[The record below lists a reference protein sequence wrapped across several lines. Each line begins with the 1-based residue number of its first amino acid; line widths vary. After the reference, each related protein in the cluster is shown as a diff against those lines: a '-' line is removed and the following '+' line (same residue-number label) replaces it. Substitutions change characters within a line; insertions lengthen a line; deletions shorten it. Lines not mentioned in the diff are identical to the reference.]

1 MFNAINV
8 VRHLV
13 RGDILHYFDPYFN
26 VDNIIG
32 FVFLGVLSTI
42 VATIMNNFALSRIQ
56 ISTMAAFGGLST
68 VVTIAVGLI
77 FANETLEVYHYIGLP
92 FIILRMVGVSVI
104 SIRKSRQELKIQPI
118 DDKKAITVTEE

>member
-8 VRHLV
+8 VRHLA
-13 RGDILHYFDPYFN
+13 RGDIAHYFDPYFN
-26 VDNIIG
+26 VDNLIG
-32 FVFLGVLSTI
+32 FIFLGVLSTI

-68 VVTIAVGLI
+68 VVTIAVGVI
-77 FANETLEVYHYIGLP
+77 FRDEALMIYHYIGLP

-104 SIRKSRQELKIQPI
+104 SIRRTRQELKIRPI
-118 DDKKAITVTEE
+118 KAEAPVSVTE